1 MYLSK
6 VELDPRRRLA
16 RKFLGSPQAMHAVVA
31 KAAGATEQDVK
42 GRVLWR
48 VDRTHLST
56 SLYILSPQAPNCSQ
70 IEQEAGVVGSMA
82 RTLDYRPFLDRLDNG
97 QEWNFRL
104 AANPAR
110 AIAQG
115 AGKRGKVA
123 GHVTVAQQQEWLTS
137 RAQRNGFELLSMP
150 GVEPDSNDAAVSV
163 VHREKPVF
171 RRAREDGG
179 RDIITINRTVFEG
192 SLRVTDVDEFRAVLV
207 EGLGRSKAYGCGL
220 LTLAKASRT

>member
-6 VELDPRRRLA
+6 LELDPHRRLA

-31 KAAGATEQDVK
+31 KATEGTTQDSE

-48 VDRTHLST
+48 IDRTYSSV

-70 IEQEAGVVGSMA
+70 IEQEAGMAGSVT

-110 AIAQG
+110 AVTQG
-115 AGKRGKVA
+115 TGKRGKIA
-123 GHVTVAQQQEWLTS
+123 GHVTVSQQQEWLTS
-137 RAQRNGFELLSMP
+137 RAQRYGFELLTVP
-150 GVEPDSNDAAVSV
+150 GVEPDSLDVAASV

-171 RRAREDGG
+171 CRAREDGG
-179 RDIITINRTVFEG
+179 RDIVTINRTVFEG

-207 EGLGRSKAYGCGL
+207 KGLGRSKAYGCGL
-220 LTLAKASRT
+220 LTLAKAPRN

>member
-31 KAAGATEQDVK
+31 KATEGTTQGSE

-56 SLYILSPQAPNCSQ
+56 SLYILSPQVPNCSQ
-70 IEQEAGVVGSMA
+70 IEQEAGVVGSVA
-82 RTLDYRPFLDRLDNG
+82 RTLDYRPFLDKLENG
-97 QEWNFRL
+97 QEWAFRL
-104 AANPAR
+104 TANPAR
-110 AIAQG
+110 AVAQG
-115 AGKRGKVA
+115 TGKRGKIA

-137 RAQRNGFELLSMP
+137 RAQRNGFVLLSVP

-163 VHREKPVF
+163 VNREKPVF
-171 RRAREDGG
+171 RRTRQDGG
-179 RDIITINRTVFEG
+179 KDIVTINKTVFEG
-192 SLRVTDVDEFRAVLV
+192 SLQITDVDAFKRVLV
-207 EGLGRSKAYGCGL
+207 NGLGRSKAYGCGL
-220 LTLAKASRT
+220 LTLARA